1 MELFIVSRMKR
12 EVPLCYSGPTGI
24 IYDVY
29 FDQQKNVDAGTPLIV
44 VCPPDQQSAVEDVVA
59 RVQSEW
65 VEGE

>member
-1 MELFIVSRMKR
+1 MF
-12 EVPLCYSGPTGI
+12 CI

-44 VCPPDQQSAVEDVVA
+44 VCPPEQQSAVEDVVA

-65 VEGE
+65 NEGE